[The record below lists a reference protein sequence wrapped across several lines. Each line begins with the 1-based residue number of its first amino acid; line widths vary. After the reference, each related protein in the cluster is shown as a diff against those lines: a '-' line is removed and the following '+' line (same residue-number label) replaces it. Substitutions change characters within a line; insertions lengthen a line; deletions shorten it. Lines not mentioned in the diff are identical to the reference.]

1 MTVKPLPSFL
11 AGAALALGA
20 SALLPGL
27 PATLRSGLGLAP
39 IAAPASKTGSQE
51 DHDHAHPHA
60 HGPDDPHDE
69 EAPEGTLRMTE
80 AQIAAAGIALA
91 EAGPGMVARRAAL
104 PGTVAANADR
114 LAHVPARVAGIVTAL
129 NKRLGE
135 MVAAGEVLAVV
146 ESAEIAIAK
155 GEYLAALRTT
165 ELARLTFEREQRL
178 WQRKVSAEQDFLK
191 ARTDWQEAQ
200 IRLDLARQKLAAIGL
215 GQAEIE
221 ALPRQPIEALRR
233 QEVRTPIAGRIT
245 ARPKMLGDA
254 VSAEAEVYT
263 LADLSTVW
271 VEMAVPPADLGFVT
285 EGMAAR
291 IQGEG
296 EARGEGRIVF
306 LSPVLDPETR
316 SARAV
321 VEVPNPEG
329 AFRPGGFVTAEVET
343 GEQRVPVLV
352 PRAAV
357 QRIGTESVVFLRGPE
372 GFGRREV
379 VLGRGDREAVEVVS
393 GLAPGERY
401 ASSNTFLLKAEFG
414 KAEAEHS
421 H

>member
-1 MTVKPLPSFL
+1 MKSTLTFL
-11 AGAALALGA
+11 AGAVVALGVA
-20 SALLPGL
+20 VLVPGV
-27 PATLRSGLGLAP
+27 PATLRATLGLAP
-39 IAAPASKTGSQE
+39 AVATAPPARAEPEGGG
-51 DHDHAHPHA
+51 HGHGHA
-60 HGPDDPHDE
+60 HGPGEDHGE
-69 EAPEGTLRMTE
+69 EALEGTVRMTE
-80 AQIAAAGIALA
+80 EQIAGARIEVA
-91 EAGPGMVARRAAL
+91 EAGPGTVARRVSL

-129 NKRLGE
+129 NKRLGD
-135 MVAAGEVLAVV
+135 MVEAGEVLAVV
-146 ESAEIAIAK
+146 ESAEIATAK
-155 GEYLAALRTT
+155 GDYLAALRTT
-165 ELARLTFEREQRL
+165 ELARVTFEREQRL
-178 WQRKVSAEQDFLK
+178 WQRRVSAEQDFLK

-200 IRLDLARQKLAAIGL
+200 IRLDLTRQKLAAIGL
-215 GQAEIE
+215 SQAEVE

-233 QEVRTPIAGRIT
+233 QEVRAPIAGRIT

-271 VEMAVPPADLGFVT
+271 VEMAVPPTDLTFVK
-285 EGMAAR
+285 EGMAVR
-291 IQGEG
+291 IQG

-321 VEVPNPEG
+321 VEAPNLEG
-329 AFRPGGFVTAEVET
+329 AFRPGGFVTAEVATE
-343 GEQRVPVLV
+343 ERRVDMLV

-357 QRIGTESVVFLRGPE
+357 QQIENESVVFVRTPE
-372 GFGRREV
+372 GFEKREV
-379 VLGRGDREAVEVVS
+379 VLGRGVQDGVEVVF
-393 GLAPGERY
+393 GLNPGERY
-401 ASSNTFLLKAEFG
+401 AAANSFVLKAELG